1 MFYQLV
7 RLFGI
12 DGADGGKVIRKTGSH
27 QEMWNRA
34 AVSTVERSGIGLGSV
49 SRKERQCNKNK
60 GPNVLICLTRDR

>member
-49 SRKERQCNKNK
+49 SRKERQCN
-60 GPNVLICLTRDR
+60 